1 MQTQDNYITLIA
13 TISKLA
19 DKLQEQQYISS
30 LQVNDEDI
38 TFVYKDGFKQKI
50 PFSRNNNT
58 TAIDS
63 NLILEELKTIFNKV
77 LEVKFTEILQN
88 LQDHLSKE
96 LKILMPV
103 SKAGKDGKD
112 ADEQKIIKELEKT
125 IAIKLESGILDIKQ
139 SMPDPIIP
147 KDGING
153 LDADEEAIKKALLDY
168 LKQEIGKI
176 QHELSA
182 SIDKSIGAIPIPKDG
197 VDGMNGK
204 DADEKAIK
212 DALFLELSNQIA
224 VFQTLFDNKIT
235 EGLQRI
241 IDSIPTPK
249 NGVDGRDG
257 TSVDDQV
264 IIDAIWP
271 RLNVLHKKSQ
281 ESIKQELLKVLLAKI
296 KEITSKLQPLQGER
310 GKDGKDAD
318 EENIAKEVL
327 KIVSQDT
334 KKSQLLVQQELQEGL
349 ENIKSSISQPK
360 DGLDGKD
367 GKSIKGK
374 KGDRGNGIIDAKIN
388 DEDHLI
394 IETDDKTIDAG
405 EVSIKR
411 FSRGGGGG
419 GGSFLYTNE
428 LPMPVDVGLLPKG
441 TKFKDTDLKVLFTK
455 LLYGYN
461 FPKFVDFFIA
471 GLLDNVEIGYSIIA
485 GDYQANFTITD
496 PELLRPD
503 SITILK
509 EGQVL
514 LENLP
519 NVSPV
524 NITLVG
530 ETKNTIDVITF
541 EIFAYDTTGVSFNKY
556 FTLNYKYKIYYGE
569 YDDDITDT
577 GLPNPLIVLRAKELV
592 VDIYGEYFFQ
602 NIPLG
607 SNYKWFC
614 YPSILGENYI
624 FYDTVSD
631 IALILNDVLK
641 INIVNEYG
649 LVIEYNCYRTL
660 NEIHEDIIMKVKSG

>member
-50 PFSRNNNT
+50 PFPRTQNVDL
-58 TAIDS
+58 IDTKIIL
-63 NLILEELKTIFNKV
+63 NELKAVFREIIEARFIETLETLQNKLISEVKATMPTPRDGLDGKNSDEQIIVEELTRILQEK
-77 LEVKFTEILQN
+77 LEVGL
-88 LQDHLSKE
+88 L
-96 LKILMPV
+96 
-103 SKAGKDGKD
+103 
-112 ADEQKIIKELEKT
+112 T
-125 IAIKLESGILDIKQ
+125 IRQ
-139 SMPDPIIP
+139 SIPEPIIP
-147 KDGING
+147 KD
-153 LDADEEAIKKALLDY
+153 
-168 LKQEIGKI
+168 
-176 QHELSA
+176 
-182 SIDKSIGAIPIPKDG
+182 
-197 VDGMNGK
+197 GK
-204 DADEKAIK
+204 DADEKAITKALRYYIRQESDKVKTELFANINEVMNSIPIPKDGENGKDGLNGLDGLDADEKVLK
-212 DALFLELSNQIA
+212 DALFLELN
-224 VFQTLFDNKIT
+224 NKIT
-235 EGLQRI
+235 YLQSLFDSKIKAGLKGI
-241 IDSIPTPK
+241 IESIPTPK
-249 NGVDGRDG
+249 DGKDGVNA
-257 TSVDDQV
+257 DDQA
-264 IIDAIWP
+264 IIDIILP
-271 RLNVLHKKSQ
+271 KLYTLNK
-281 ESIKQELLKVLLAKI
+281 ESTEDIKQELLGQIEQKIYEILLVLK
-296 KEITSKLQPLQGER
+296 PLKGEK
-310 GKDGKDAD
+310 GDAGLDAD
-318 EENIAKEVL
+318 EQKIVKEVL
-327 KIVSQDT
+327 QVVGEDV

-349 ENIKSSISQPK
+349 ENIKSSIPQPK
-360 DGLDGKD
+360 DGVDGKD
-367 GKSIKGK
+367 GKSIKGR

-388 DEDHLI
+388 DEDRLI

-461 FPKFVDFFIA
+461 FPKFVDFLIS
-471 GLLDNVEIGYSIIA
+471 GLLNNVEIGYSIIA

-524 NITLVG
+524 QVTLAG
-530 ETKNTIDVITF
+530 ETKNTIDVINF

-556 FTLNYKYKIYYGE
+556 FTVNYKYRIYYGE
-569 YDDDITDT
+569 YTEDITDT
-577 GLPNPLIVLRAKELV
+577 GFPNPLIVLRASELV
-592 VDIYGEYFFQ
+592 IDIYGEYFFQ

-607 SNYKWFC
+607 ANYKWFC

-641 INIVNEYG
+641 ISIVNEYG

-660 NEIHEDIIMKVKSG
+660 NEIHEDIIMKVKNG